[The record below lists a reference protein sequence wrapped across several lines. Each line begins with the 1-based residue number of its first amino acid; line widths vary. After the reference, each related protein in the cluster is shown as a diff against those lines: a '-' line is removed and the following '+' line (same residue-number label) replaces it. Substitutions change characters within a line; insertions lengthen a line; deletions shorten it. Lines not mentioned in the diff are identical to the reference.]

1 MVTNPEGA
9 LPVGSLDKALPEFA
23 LKIREL
29 RKLRGLTQP
38 QFAAEV
44 HTSRGTIARW
54 EIGTREP
61 SAENYSVL
69 CRLANQQRVGRKHE
83 TWKAQEGD
91 SQRSLRGFYTELA
104 QFFFKQQTAK
114 TPSPERKSQAKR
126 DLESLE
132 IAERMAV
139 VGSKRHRRIL
149 KWAYQNLTEI
159 EAGRNRRLKAL
170 KERKLPNGKHW
181 TQEALI
187 YGEFY
192 EIEAVHR
199 GLERR
204 AGRVSKRLLYLQR
217 KYKTESTKAELVH
230 EEIAQIQRT
239 LRPKLTSGKD
249 LPPARKRLAGPS
261 FVKLEGRVRYSLEA
275 VRDFIASRTVRTSA
289 RIPKSFLE
297 RKKRI
302 AEILEEVRR
311 HPREERQGK

>member
-1 MVTNPEGA
+1 MVTDPEDT
-9 LPVGSLDKALPEFA
+9 LPVEFIDKGLPEFA

-61 SAENYSVL
+61 KAENYAVL
-69 CRLANQQRVGRKHE
+69 SRLANQQRLARKHE

-104 QFFFKQQTAK
+104 QFFFKQQAAK

-139 VGSKRHRRIL
+139 VGSKTHRRIL
-149 KWAYQNLTEI
+149 EWANRNLTEI
-159 EAGRNRRLKAL
+159 KVERNRRLKAL
-170 KERKLPNGKHW
+170 KEKNLPNGKFW
-181 TQEALI
+181 ARAAI
-187 YGEFY
+187 IIAEFL

-204 AGRVSKRLLYLQR
+204 MGRASKRLLYLQR
-217 KYKTESTKAELVH
+217 KYKRASTKAESVH
-230 EEIAQIQRT
+230 EEIAQIQRR
-239 LRPKLTSGKD
+239 LRPKLTSDKNI
-249 LPPARKRLAGPS
+249 PPTEKADK
-261 FVKLEGRVRYSLEA
+261 
-275 VRDFIASRTVRTSA
+275 
-289 RIPKSFLE
+289 
-297 RKKRI
+297 
-302 AEILEEVRR
+302 
-311 HPREERQGK
+311 